1 MPPEPGSRNGCHKM
15 RYITLA
21 TVAALAVGVAT
32 AAHAENAPAF
42 NGNARTFFSEARPE
56 ASSVASLNALLSEWD
71 HTGFN
76 APGKPGQS
84 RVYGRDGYVTTGGGY
99 NFMVTLIRSAVNDV
113 REGRDQDAAPK
124 IAKARILLAA
134 SNSRKA

>member
-1 MPPEPGSRNGCHKM
+1 M

-21 TVAALAVGVAT
+21 TVAALAVGAAVA
-32 AAHAENAPAF
+32 AQAENAPAF
-42 NGNARTFFSEARPE
+42 NGNARTPFLETKPE
-56 ASSVASLNALLSEWD
+56 ASSVALLNALLAEWD
-71 HTGFN
+71 HAGFN

-113 REGRDQDAAPK
+113 REGRDQEAAPK

-134 SNSRKA
+134 TNSRKA

>member
-21 TVAALAVGVAT
+21 TIAAVAVGVAVT
-32 AAHAENAPAF
+32 AHAESASAF
-42 NGNARTFFSEARPE
+42 NDKARTFFSEAGPE
-56 ASSVASLNALLSEWD
+56 ASSVASLNALLAEWD
-71 HTGFN
+71 HAGFS

-113 REGRDQDAAPK
+113 REGRDQEVAPK

>member
-1 MPPEPGSRNGCHKM
+1 M
-15 RYITLA
+15 RYITLV
-21 TVAALAVGVAT
+21 TVAALAVGIAV

-42 NGNARTFFSEARPE
+42 NGNARTFFSRAGSE
-56 ASSVASLNALLSEWD
+56 ASSVASLNALLAEWD
-71 HTGFN
+71 HAGFN

-113 REGRDQDAAPK
+113 REGRDQEAAPK
-124 IAKARILLAA
+124 VAKARILLAA
-134 SNSRKA
+134 SNARKA